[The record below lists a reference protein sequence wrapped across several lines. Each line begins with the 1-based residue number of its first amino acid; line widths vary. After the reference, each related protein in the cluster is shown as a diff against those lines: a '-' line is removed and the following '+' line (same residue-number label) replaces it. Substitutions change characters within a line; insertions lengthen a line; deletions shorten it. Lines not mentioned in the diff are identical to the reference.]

1 MGFYAVD
8 LAATQ
13 FANYISFNGALNQR
27 NQFAMRFDIQN
38 SSNSP
43 YRKALNTALRILTRR
58 DHSRQELSRKL
69 EARGYVE
76 ETIND
81 VISECERFDYINDE
95 RTALVFIRR
104 FQRKGYGRK
113 RIRFELKLKG
123 LHGQNIQR
131 ILSKHVSDAD
141 EHQSAKKIYQKNS
154 KRFNR
159 EKDELKRKD
168 KIYRFLFSRGY
179 SQTVI
184 SEVVEKI
191 KPSS

>member
-1 MGFYAVD
+1 M
-8 LAATQ
+8 T
-13 FANYISFNGALNQR
+13 
-27 NQFAMRFDIQN
+27 FDIQN

-58 DHSRQELSRKL
+58 DHSKQELSQKL
-69 EARGYVE
+69 QARGYVE

-104 FQRKGYGRK
+104 LQRKGYGRK
-113 RIRFELKLKG
+113 RIRFELNLKG
-123 LHGQNIQR
+123 LRGQNIQR

-141 EHQSAKKIYQKNS
+141 EHQYAKKIYQKHS

-168 KIYRFLFSRGY
+168 KIYRFLYSRGY

-184 SEVVEKI
+184 SEVVDKI
-191 KPSS
+191 KPST

>member
-1 MGFYAVD
+1 M
-8 LAATQ
+8 T
-13 FANYISFNGALNQR
+13 
-27 NQFAMRFDIQN
+27 FDIQN

-69 EARGYVE
+69 QARGYVE
-76 ETIND
+76 KTIND

-95 RTALVFIRR
+95 RTAQVFIRR
-104 FQRKGYGRK
+104 LQRKGYGRK
-113 RIRFELKLKG
+113 RIQFELNLKG

-141 EHQSAKKIYQKNS
+141 ERQSAKRIYKKNS

-159 EKDELKRKD
+159 EKNELKRKD
-168 KIYRFLFSRGY
+168 KIYRFLHSRGY

-184 SEVVEKI
+184 SEVVDKI
-191 KPSS
+191 SDHQQCG